1 MRKTVVSSWND
12 FDPLEHVI
20 VGRADFT
27 CIPPSEPATEAK
39 IPEDSDMRGMWGPRP
54 LETVEKANAELDHL
68 VSVLEKRGIRVD
80 QPTPI
85 QWNQAVVTPD
95 FMTGSS
101 FGCMPPRDV
110 LLTVG
115 KEILSAPMSF
125 RCRYWEYLAY
135 HPLMQRYFDE
145 DPEFRWEQAPRPR
158 LTDASYKAGYFDE
171 ITIEER
177 LARTAALDF
186 VTTEH
191 ERLFDAAD
199 VLRIGRDLF
208 CQHGLTTNRRGMEW
222 LQRHFPD
229 HRVHAVN
236 FPGDPYPNPHRRDVR
251 AVAPGA
257 HHQQSE
263 APVARRPA
271 RDLRGQ
277 RLGDHRC
284 RPACPQPAAAVVLLE
299 RVAVDERARARPE
312 DGRRRGQRGVSAG
325 TARRARFRGDPG
337 TVPRRVPLRR
347 RAALRHRRRLPPR
360 RLRGLLPEA
369 GPGDA
374 DQADSDRSLAPA
386 AANGRGLRG
395 RPLPAH
401 GALDARPI
409 PSLPVSCLPARL
421 PRSCR

>member
-1 MRKTVVSSWND
+1 MSNTVVSSWND

-27 CIPPSEPATEAK
+27 CIPPTEPATEAK

-54 LETVEKANAELDHL
+54 LDTVELANAELDHL
-68 VSVLEKRGIRVD
+68 ASVLEGRGIRVD
-80 QPTPI
+80 RPTPI

-158 LTDASYKAGYFDE
+158 LTDASYQGGYFDE

-177 LARTAALDF
+177 LERTAALDF

-191 ERLFDAAD
+191 EPLFDAAD
-199 VLRIGRDLF
+199 VLRIGKDLF

-222 LQRHFPD
+222 LRRHFPE

-236 FPGDPYPNPHRRDVR
+236 FPGDPYPIHIDATFVALRPGLVINNPETP
-251 AVAPGA
+251 AAGP
-257 HHQQSE
+257 
-263 APVARRPA
+263 PA

-277 RLGDHRC
+277 RLGDRG
-284 RPACPQPAAAVVLLE
+284 RRAAGPQPAPAAVLLE
-299 RVAVDERARARPE
+299 RLALDERPRDRSE
-312 DGRRRGQRGVSAG
+312 DRGRGSVGGVPAG
-325 TARRARFRGDPG
+325 AARRARLRGDPG
-337 TVPRRVPLRR
+337 AVPRRLSLRR
-347 RAALRHRRRLPPR
+347 RAALRDGRRVPAR
-360 RLRGLLPEA
+360 RLRGLLSR
-369 GPGDA
+369 PGSGH
-374 DQADSDRSLAPA
+374 ADSAGLTSGVAEPRGQARRGG
-386 AANGRGLRG
+386 GRHLERG
-395 RPLPAH
+395 F
-401 GALDARPI
+401 
-409 PSLPVSCLPARL
+409 V
-421 PRSCR
+421 